1 MHRLITQMSERRGL
15 LLLAG
20 PAAGVTLL
28 AAACG
33 SAVSTGP
40 ASAGYGYSAA
50 TATGGTAAGGN
61 PYGHVAAPAGAAAPA
76 GTAASLKVATSA
88 LGSFLT
94 DGTGRTVYLFT
105 RDSGTTS
112 SCASGCASVWPPV
125 TTSTHIQVG
134 GGASASLL
142 GTSQRAGGQTQVTY
156 NGHPLYYFVGDA
168 QPGQTN
174 GEGLNE
180 FGGLW
185 YAISPSGMQVS
196 A

>member
-1 MHRLITQMSERRGL
+1 M
-15 LLLAG
+15 
-20 PAAGVTLL
+20 
-28 AAACG
+28 
-33 SAVSTGP
+33 
-40 ASAGYGYSAA
+40 
-50 TATGGTAAGGN
+50 
-61 PYGHVAAPAGAAAPA
+61 
-76 GTAASLKVATSA
+76 
-88 LGSFLT
+88 
-94 DGTGRTVYLFT
+94 
-105 RDSGTTS
+105 S
-112 SCASGCASVWPPV
+112 SCSSGCASVWPPV

-142 GTSQRAGGQTQVTY
+142 GTSKRAGGQTQVTY

-185 YAISPSGMQVS
+185 YAVSPSGMQVS

>member
-1 MHRLITQMSERRGL
+1 MS
-15 LLLAG
+15 AI
-20 PAAGVTLL
+20 
-28 AAACG
+28 
-33 SAVSTGP
+33 
-40 ASAGYGYSAA
+40 
-50 TATGGTAAGGN
+50 
-61 PYGHVAAPAGAAAPA
+61 
-76 GTAASLKVATSA
+76 
-88 LGSFLT
+88 GSFLT
-94 DGTGRTVYLFT
+94 DGNGRTVYLFT
-105 RDSGTTS
+105 KDSGTMS
-112 SCASGCASVWPPV
+112 SCSSGCASVWPPV

-174 GEGLNE
+174 GERLNE

-185 YAISPSGMQVS
+185 YAVSPSGMQVS

>member
-33 SAVSTGP
+33 SAVSPGP
-40 ASAGYGYSAA
+40 ASAGSGYSAA
-50 TATGGTAAGGN
+50 SGAGGTAAGGN
-61 PYGHVAAPAGAAAPA
+61 PYGRAAAPAGAAA
-76 GTAASLKVATSA
+76 SLKVAMSA
-88 LGSFLT
+88 IGSFLT
-94 DGTGRTVYLFT
+94 DGNGRTVYLFT
-105 RDSGTTS
+105 KDSGTMS
-112 SCASGCASVWPPV
+112 SCSSGCASVWPPV

-174 GEGLNE
+174 GERLNE

-185 YAISPSGMQVS
+185 YAVSPSGMQVS